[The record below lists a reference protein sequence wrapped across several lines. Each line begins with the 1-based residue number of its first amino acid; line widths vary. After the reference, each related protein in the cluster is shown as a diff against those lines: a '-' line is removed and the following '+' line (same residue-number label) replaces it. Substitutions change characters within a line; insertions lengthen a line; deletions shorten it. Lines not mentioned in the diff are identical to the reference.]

1 MRNRGVELGVGI
13 FMLVGALALAMLAI
27 NVSGLSLSQQQDA
40 YKIYAQFENVGGLTV
55 RSKVTMSGVT
65 IGKVSSITIDR
76 KKLMALVE
84 MEINADV
91 NYLTSDSSAAILTA
105 GLLGEKY
112 IGVTSGAADD
122 EILKEGDFIED
133 TQSSLVLEELIGK
146 FLFNQASE

>member
-13 FMLVGALALAMLAI
+13 FMLVGAIALTVLAI
-27 NVSGLSLSQQQDA
+27 NVSGLSLTKQQDT
-40 YKIYAQFENVGGLTV
+40 YKIYARFENVGGLTA

-65 IGKVSSITIDR
+65 IGKVSNITIDR

-84 MEINADV
+84 MDIDGDV
-91 NYLTSDSSAAILTA
+91 DYLTSDSSASILTA

-112 IGVTSGAADD
+112 IGVTTGAADD